1 MLPVCRLA
9 PSPTGAQ
16 HLGNAR
22 TYLIAYWSA
31 RAIGAELILRIE
43 DIDSPRVKPWASAQ
57 AIEDLTWLGIEYD
70 GSPIIQT
77 QRSSV
82 YQSMLERMLAD
93 DRVYPCT
100 CSRRDI
106 EEASSAP
113 HEQASWPLPQPDSSL
128 DSADQTVSAEA
139 TIYSGTCR
147 DWRFGDALPEPGSYS
162 LRFRVTS
169 EEMAFDDFVAGH
181 VCCDPLTAI
190 GDFPVT
196 RKEGTAAYQL
206 AVVVDDLESGVT
218 EVVRGDDLLLSTF
231 RQLQIYNY
239 LGATPPLFA
248 HVPLVVGT
256 DGRRL
261 AKRHGDTRL
270 SLYREQGMRP
280 ETIVAWAARSAIQNS
295 NALPDEA
302 ETQHWDLKRWH
313 AEMIDRWDWS
323 SVSREK
329 ISELPSLSL

>member
-1 MLPVCRLA
+1 MRPVCRLA

-31 RAIGAELILRIE
+31 RSIGAELILRIE
-43 DIDSPRVKPWASAQ
+43 DIDSPRVKPWAMAQ

-77 QRSSV
+77 QRLAV
-82 YQSMLERMLAD
+82 YQATLDRMLAD

-113 HEQASWPLPQPDSSL
+113 HEQASWPLLPNSSFA
-128 DSADQTVSAEA
+128 SADQTVFAES
-139 TIYSGTCR
+139 TIYPGRCR
-147 DWRFGDALPEPGSYS
+147 GWRFGDALPDPGSYC

-169 EEMAFDDFVAGH
+169 EAMAFEDRVAGR

-196 RKEGTAAYQL
+196 RKEGAAAYQL

-239 LGATPPLFA
+239 LGAKPPVFA

-270 SLYREQGMRP
+270 SQYREQGMRP
-280 ETIVAWAARSAIQNS
+280 EAIVAWAARSAMQN
-295 NALPDEA
+295 NDILPDEA

-313 AEMIDRWDWS
+313 TQMIERWDWS
-323 SVSREK
+323 SLAREQ
-329 ISELPSLSL
+329 ISELPCLSP